1 MVAPQVVPEA
11 PLLPAVLVLLVLLQR
26 VLPPQVGW
34 LEDGEEVCAM
44 LEEDEEGGKGG
55 QKESRRD
62 EESAN
67 DVSPRLEGCRI
78 CIRSPLPVVD
88 GDAKELRE
96 HIVNEYSCQ
105 SNKLI

>member
-34 LEDGEEVCAM
+34 IEGGGEVVAM

-55 QKESRRD
+55 KEESRRD

-67 DVSPRLEGCRI
+67 NVSPRLEGGRI

-96 HIVNEYSCQ
+96 HIVNQYPCQ
-105 SNKLI
+105 SSKEI